1 MAETMECGCRI
12 VRKLALQEIEY
23 CPMHQAAKQM
33 LEALRQLIEDCQ
45 WTRAGMGYEVESRS
59 GKDIGVGHMLLDA
72 RDAIA
77 KATGG

>member
-1 MAETMECGCRI
+1 MTDTLECGCRI

-33 LEALRQLIEDCQ
+33 LEALKDVIEQADK
-45 WTRAGMGYEVESRS
+45 TSMMLPADLADSIHVFGRA
-59 GKDIGVGHMLLDA
+59 
-72 RDAIA
+72 AIA

>member
-1 MAETMECGCRI
+1 MTDTLECGCRI

-33 LEALRQLIEDCQ
+33 LEALKLMVTVGDAYINIARNEGQSVDNAAAVVH
-45 WTRAGMGYEVESRS
+45 RA
-59 GKDIGVGHMLLDA
+59 LA
-72 RDAIA
+72 AI